1 MDGLISYVVIGVND
15 WKKQVKFMEEVYKLA
30 EEVVMGFSV
39 DEKWGRN
46 FLVPWRVAK
55 R

>member
-1 MDGLISYVVIGVND
+1 MDGLISYVGIGVND

-39 DEKWGRN
+39 DEKWGRE
-46 FLVPWRVAK
+46 LTYAW
-55 R
+55 